1 MEQCRSGP
9 VRHGPSTV
17 LKCDLD
23 IVSEDEACRLGVG
36 EVGVERHGPRAA
48 RHGDGLA
55 GAGSPAVLSAVPVD
69 LQVVIATAAA
79 HLQVVG
85 DGHADALRAG
95 LVQRDGDGVVLVVAV
110 VARVARADHRPAV
123 AGHGRP
129 KSCNVHRVVGQK
141 FFFILL
147 VM

>member
-1 MEQCRSGP
+1 MDLSD
-9 VRHGPSTV
+9 TV
-17 LKCDLD
+17 QVLSSSVNLD
-23 IVSEDEACRLGVG
+23 IVSEDEASGPGVG

-110 VARVARADHRPAV
+110 VAGVARADHRPAV

-129 KSCNVHRVVGQK
+129 ESYNNVHRVVGQIK
-141 FFFILL
+141 IKILL